1 MEPSLLTYRQAREK
15 RGNGMIFDGFVLM
28 IVGAFGFLILLERLG
43 RELRSRWNRRVIL
56 RRYEHTEKIL
66 FALGEGQTIIGVKEE
81 QNTLCFYVANHK
93 KDGKEYE

>member
-1 MEPSLLTYRQAREK
+1 MEPSLLTYRQARGK
-15 RGNGMIFDGFVLM
+15 RGNGMIYDGFVL
-28 IVGAFGFLILLERLG
+28 IILGAFGFLILLERLC
-43 RELRSRWNRRVIL
+43 RELRFGRKRRIIL